1 MQPRKTV
8 NRTKTEPGREN
19 SPTPTSDSHPGTIG
33 PEVGTT
39 SIAPEGTSPEPSEVN
54 PPTVSD
60 PGTTQGRSVLATNG
74 GNPNSDRRGS
84 GIDESDFDANEN
96 RIRKRIRRVAEGQRS
111 MQRPNLK
118 QMMLRK
124 TEDASM
130 NLGFVNKLEPNV
142 SSIHGNLQ
150 IFSKTGV
157 RTKQSGIVMGTNQ
170 TPFQESFMMT
180 SMGLFANNPNYS
192 NNQDQTQYFPGT
204 SSRKDEPVE
213 SQPKNSRKRQK
224 SPLSLSSNDHQ
235 RFLQKGSIFF
245 EPIFNPNIRSG
256 SNTKRS
262 QTNSK
267 KHQRSNS
274 SYTSKSVPKSSKSEK
289 RKRKRRL
296 KLQRIS
302 RNIKK
307 CWKNDI
313 KMPKHVFR
321 KRALQTTTAQPV
333 EPKRGR
339 RHFDLVN
346 KRPAQSSI
354 FDFEIKIVP
363 PNSEYKHI
371 PAQCK
376 EEALWGRLKTSRVD
390 QSPIRRVQTV
400 IGFGGVWE
408 ENAKAR
414 RRKRVKQEQVVF
426 IEFSGKDL
434 NRLNSEVPKGGG

>member
-1 MQPRKTV
+1 MQPRKTL
-8 NRTKTEPGREN
+8 NRTKTTPGREP
-19 SPTPTSDSHPGTIG
+19 SPTPTSDSHPGTVR

-39 SIAPEGTSPEPSEVN
+39 SIAPEETSPEPSEVN
-54 PPTVSD
+54 PPTVSGA
-60 PGTTQGRSVLATNG
+60 GTTEGRSVLATNG
-74 GNPNSDRRGS
+74 GDPNSDRRGS

-96 RIRKRIRRVAEGQRS
+96 RIRKRIRKVAEGQRS
-111 MQRPNLK
+111 MRRPNLK
-118 QMMLRK
+118 QMMMQK

-130 NLGFVNKLEPNV
+130 NLGLVNKLEPNV
-142 SSIHGNLQ
+142 ASIHGNLHV
-150 IFSKTGV
+150 FSKTGIRSKNTGV
-157 RTKQSGIVMGTNQ
+157 VTGISK
-170 TPFQESFMMT
+170 TPFQETFMMT

-192 NNQDQTQYFPGT
+192 SNKDPGQYFPLT
-204 SSRKDEPVE
+204 SSIKDEPVE
-213 SQPKNSRKRQK
+213 TQPNKPRKRQK

-235 RFLQKGSIFF
+235 RFLQKASIFF
-245 EPIFNPNIRSG
+245 EPIFNPNIRST

-267 KHQRSNS
+267 KQQRSSS
-274 SYTSKSVPKSSKSEK
+274 SYTSKSVPKSSQSEK

-321 KRALQTTTAQPV
+321 KRALQKTASLP
-333 EPKRGR
+333 EKPKRGR

-354 FDFEIKIVP
+354 FDFERKIVP
-363 PNSEYKHI
+363 PNSEYKHT

-376 EEALWGRLKTSRVD
+376 EEALWGRLKTPRTVK
-390 QSPIRRVQTV
+390 SPIRRVQTV

-408 ENAKAR
+408 ENATTR

-434 NRLNSEVPKGGG
+434 NRFNSEVPKGGG